1 MKTKTTFFYFLDML
15 DADNTI
21 VEINC
26 QASSSMI
33 KHHSDAVFMMLDQQ
47 KCFYDK
53 LEEISFDYFEL
64 IKNYF

>member
-1 MKTKTTFFYFLDML
+1 ML

-53 LEEISFDYFEL
+53 LEGISFDYFEL
-64 IKNYF
+64 I